1 MHASAEVHCPV
12 ELPSPGRTHPGGT
25 IGRYHCIVTTAKH
38 PLLPWLVWFVAAI
51 AYSVAIMNRSSLAS
65 LGPVAQTHFGID
77 ATALSAFAVIQLV
90 VYASM
95 QIPVGILLDRFG
107 PTALVLSGGVL
118 MILGQIAMA
127 TVHEVSLAILA
138 RVFVGVGDA
147 CTFISVMRMLPD
159 WFSVRHLPTLGQ
171 VTALIGQTGQL
182 VSVTPLAIVVGAYG
196 WASGFIGVAA
206 VGLLVSIIGFF
217 VLRDRPGLGTT
228 FERMTGRVGRASRE
242 ATSLGSRDNTEMLA
256 AVAPPET
263 GMLAVIGAGGA
274 GDGRA
279 RRLPGLGFWRRV
291 RRLLSVPGVRLAYW
305 VHFTSPFASTVFVL
319 LWGTPFLTGG
329 VGLSQAAA
337 GGLLSLTIVSGMI
350 AGLLL
355 GPISSRFAER
365 RVLINLASVIGI
377 VVVWTVVLL
386 WPGTPPVWLLAVQM
400 VVIAIGGPASMIA
413 FEVGRSH
420 TPQSFSGFGT
430 GLVNTGGFTSALL
443 VIFLVGLA
451 LDLQGAGSPERYTLE
466 AFKWA
471 FAVQIPFW
479 ALGITMMLVELRKT
493 RGWMQKHGRTL
504 R

>member
-1 MHASAEVHCPV
+1 M
-12 ELPSPGRTHPGGT
+12 
-25 IGRYHCIVTTAKH
+25 TTAKH

-182 VSVTPLAIVVGAYG
+182 VSVTPLAIVVGAFG

-305 VHFTSPFASTVFVL
+305 LHFTSPFASTVFVL

-420 TPQSFSGFGT
+420 TPRSFSGFGT

>member
-1 MHASAEVHCPV
+1 M
-12 ELPSPGRTHPGGT
+12 
-25 IGRYHCIVTTAKH
+25 
-38 PLLPWLVWFVAAI
+38 
-51 AYSVAIMNRSSLAS
+51 
-65 LGPVAQTHFGID
+65 
-77 ATALSAFAVIQLV
+77 
-90 VYASM
+90 
-95 QIPVGILLDRFG
+95 
-107 PTALVLSGGVL
+107 
-118 MILGQIAMA
+118 
-127 TVHEVSLAILA
+127 
-138 RVFVGVGDA
+138 
-147 CTFISVMRMLPD
+147 
-159 WFSVRHLPTLGQ
+159 
-171 VTALIGQTGQL
+171 
-182 VSVTPLAIVVGAYG
+182 
-196 WASGFIGVAA
+196 
-206 VGLLVSIIGFF
+206 
-217 VLRDRPGLGTT
+217 
-228 FERMTGRVGRASRE
+228 
-242 ATSLGSRDNTEMLA
+242 
-256 AVAPPET
+256 
-263 GMLAVIGAGGA
+263 
-274 GDGRA
+274 
-279 RRLPGLGFWRRV
+279 

-305 VHFTSPFASTVFVL
+305 LHFSSPFASTVFVL

>member
-1 MHASAEVHCPV
+1 
-12 ELPSPGRTHPGGT
+12 
-25 IGRYHCIVTTAKH
+25 
-38 PLLPWLVWFVAAI
+38 
-51 AYSVAIMNRSSLAS
+51 MNRSSLSA
-65 LGPVAQTHFGID
+65 LGPTAQHHFGID
-77 ATALSAFAVIQLV
+77 ATTLSAFAVIQLV

-107 PTALVLSGGVL
+107 PSTLVLSGGVL
-118 MILGQIAMA
+118 MMLGQLAMA
-127 TVHEVSLAILA
+127 TVHDVSLAILA
-138 RVFVGVGDA
+138 RVLVGVGDA

-196 WASGFIGVAA
+196 WASGFTGVAA

-217 VLRDRPGLGTT
+217 VLRDQPGLGTT
-228 FERMTGRVGRASRE
+228 FERMRGRVGRASRE
-242 ATSLGSRDNTEMLA
+242 ATSLGSLDNTEMLA
-256 AVAPPET
+256 AVAPPATE
-263 GMLAVIGAGGA
+263 MLAVVGGA
-274 GDGRA
+274 SGASGKGA
-279 RRLPGLGFWRRV
+279 RRFPGMGFWRRV

-355 GPISSRFAER
+355 GPLSSRFAER
-365 RVLINLASVIGI
+365 RVLINLGSVVGI
-377 VVVWTVVLL
+377 VVTWLVVLL
-386 WPGTPPVWLLAVQM
+386 WPGTPPVWLLAVLM
-400 VVIAIGGPASMIA
+400 VVLAIGGPASMIA
-413 FEVGRSH
+413 FEVARSH
-420 TPQSFSGFGT
+420 TPRSFSGFGT
-430 GLVNTGGFTSALL
+430 GLVNTGGFTAALL
-443 VIFLVGLA
+443 VIFLLGLA
-451 LDLQGAGSPERYTLE
+451 LDLQGAGSPDHYSLT

-479 ALGITMMLVELRKT
+479 LLGSCMIMIELRRT
-493 RGWMQKHGRTL
+493 RRWMQEHGRTL